1 MTTEHLS
8 CSPDSGINEDL
19 VRVIEAH
26 GWTDILVLD
35 GATSVADADYAD
47 PSRGDVA
54 WFAQSFADALEQ
66 AIGLEVPQAVAVRR
80 ASAAVRQAW
89 LAATGGRAV
98 PPYAQPLAA
107 MTWLRIRVED
117 DHLAVSL
124 YCLGDCK
131 AFAVHADGTVADL
144 DPYVN
149 PYEDVL
155 QEAMTA
161 LAQEDVTD
169 PGQRRA
175 RLLPMLRARRE
186 SQHAAAAPDV
196 LCLAPQG
203 EFAAREHALRLPLDA
218 AVLAMTDGFYRLV
231 DPYGLTTLEDLGRRC
246 RREGLAAPMREL
258 RQFELARPA
267 EGNMAVK
274 RADDASAVIWTAPA
288 PDSSLKDRT

>member
-8 CSPDSGINEDL
+8 CSPDSGTNEDL

-35 GATSVADADYAD
+35 GATSVADADYVD

-66 AIGLEVPQAVAVRR
+66 AIGPGVPQALAVQRAIAAVRR
-80 ASAAVRQAW
+80 AW
-89 LAATGGRAV
+89 LAATDGCAV
-98 PPYAQPLAA
+98 PPYADPLAA
-107 MTWLRIRVED
+107 MTWLRIRRED

-131 AFAVHADGTVADL
+131 AFAVHADDTVVDL

-155 QEAMTA
+155 QEAMAA
-161 LAQEDVTD
+161 LAREGVID
-169 PGQRRA
+169 PHQRRA
-175 RLLPMLRARRE
+175 RLLPMLRARRA
-186 SQHAAAAPDV
+186 SQHAAPAPDV

-203 EFAAREHALRLPLDA
+203 EFAAREHALRLPPDT

-231 DPYGLTTLEDLGRRC
+231 DPYGLTTPEDLGRRC

-267 EGNMAVK
+267 EGSMAVK
-274 RADDASAVIWTAPA
+274 SADDASAVIWTAPA